1 VSIDVG
7 GTGDSTFAADS
18 YGTGGRTGHQ
28 PGRGSEL
35 PELGTDGRPPDPARH
50 LGHRPGRRLRIR
62 YPRPDPGGSYQVCL
76 YFMDWYYTHSGQRLF
91 DVAINGDKVLTNFD
105 VIATTTATG
114 ADGQEAFGVEKD
126 FPATVDATGTVTIDF
141 IRGSANQAQINAIA
155 VVPVS

>member
-1 VSIDVG
+1 VAARDTSPAGAASYLNWGPTVARPIPPAIWDTARV
-7 GTGDSTFAADS
+7 GDSE
-18 YGTGGRTGHQ
+18 YVI
-28 PGRGSEL
+28 PGL
-35 PELGTDGRPPDPARH
+35 T
-50 LGHRPGRRLRIR
+50 
-62 YPRPDPGGSYQVCL
+62 PGGSYQVRL
-76 YFMDWYYTHSGQRLF
+76 HFMDWYYTHSGQRLF

-105 VIATTTATG
+105 IIATTTATG